1 MSDQINEKRS
11 KANGEVV
18 VNGIQNGNLNGFGSK
33 NGGRARKQK
42 GLILLVI
49 LLFAAVI
56 GLAIALGIVAN
67 AEDDTGPEIC
77 QTADCAQAAAR
88 VLENIDTSVDPCDNF
103 YMYSCGA
110 WKRKHVIPEDKSSQN
125 VFGVLRDN
133 VQVINKYLLEDG
145 EKYKTVEGV
154 GKAQDMY
161 AGCVNTEEIERKS
174 INVSYPL
181 LQELGGWPVLGD
193 LEGGGY
199 SDDSFNLT
207 TLLRALRKY
216 NNNPLID
223 IYVSSDVKDSENNII
238 YLDQPSFGLPG
249 RLYYLDSNLAHMRD
263 AYIKLAR
270 GVAELFG
277 ADSSTAQTYMDTML
291 KLETDIANITMP
303 SEDRRDNE
311 ALYNKM
317 TIQQLTQNFTEP
329 SPKDNIQFGWLEYMQ
344 GIMSLEGVDI
354 ELNSSE
360 PVVVRAV
367 PYFQKLFHVL
377 QNYTKNEIANYLVWS
392 IMKNRA
398 SNLPE
403 SFTDLVAEYNAVVYG
418 QATKRARWRT
428 CEDYVTGQ
436 MGMAIGHMF
445 VRETFDESAKSIALD
460 MIGNI
465 RNAFNEL
472 LDELDWMDPSTKELA
487 REKAKAVREWIGY
500 PADVADPEKI
510 TELYENVTVSRTE
523 HFQNVLGG
531 LNRASTG
538 GLKRLREKYNKN
550 VWTTPPS
557 TVNAYYNSILNAIMF
572 PAGILQ
578 PPFYS
583 KTQPK
588 SMNYGGIGVVIG
600 HEISHGFDDRG
611 RQYDKDGNL
620 VQWWS
625 DTIINNFKEKAK
637 CIVDQYGD
645 FLVREANL
653 TINGINTQGENI
665 ADNGGL
671 KQSFRAYR
679 RWVESMGKEEPML
692 PGLNYTHNQLF
703 FINFAQIW
711 CNNMRRESVINAINT
726 GVHSPGEF
734 RVIGTLQNSPD
745 FATAFGCKKSNV
757 MNPEKKCY
765 VW

>member
-1 MSDQINEKRS
+1 MENIAYEKNEK
-11 KANGEVV
+11 
-18 VNGIQNGNLNGFGSK
+18 NGNAKETSD
-33 NGGRARKQK
+33 
-42 GLILLVI
+42 
-49 LLFAAVI
+49 
-56 GLAIALGIVAN
+56 AIHG
-67 AEDDTGPEIC
+67 
-77 QTADCAQAAAR
+77 
-88 VLENIDTSVDPCDNF
+88 
-103 YMYSCGA
+103 
-110 WKRKHVIPEDKSSQN
+110 
-125 VFGVLRDN
+125 
-133 VQVINKYLLEDG
+133 
-145 EKYKTVEGV
+145 
-154 GKAQDMY
+154 
-161 AGCVNTEEIERKS
+161 EEIERKS

-270 GVAELFG
+270 G
-277 ADSSTAQTYMDTML
+277 
-291 KLETDIANITMP
+291 ITMP

-360 PVVVRAV
+360 PVV
-367 PYFQKLFHVL
+367 
-377 QNYTKNEIANYLVWS
+377 
-392 IMKNRA
+392 
-398 SNLPE
+398 
-403 SFTDLVAEYNAVVYG
+403 VVYG

-487 REKAKAVREWIGY
+487 REK
-500 PADVADPEKI
+500 
-510 TELYENVTVSRTE
+510 VTVSRTE

-531 LNRASTG
+531 LNRAST
-538 GLKRLREKYNKN
+538 
-550 VWTTPPS
+550 
-557 TVNAYYNSILNAIMF
+557 
-572 PAGILQ
+572 
-578 PPFYS
+578 
-583 KTQPK
+583 
-588 SMNYGGIGVVIG
+588 
-600 HEISHGFDDRG
+600 G

-671 KQSFRAYR
+671 KQSFR
-679 RWVESMGKEEPML
+679 
-692 PGLNYTHNQLF
+692 
-703 FINFAQIW
+703 IW

-765 VW
+765 HCIHCDDNIMCVFELLILLRYFLLHLPMDNLINAA